1 MKDHNVE
8 LKDFIN
14 SSEISEVSVKY
25 QNRSKSKTIVQ
36 SSQDA
41 YNIFQ
46 ALYDQDTI
54 EFQEQFYMLLLNN
67 ANCVLGWI
75 KISQGGT
82 TGTVVDPRIIFILA
96 LKTNSKSFILCHNH
110 PSGNSNPSEADIK
123 LTRAIKDSGKL
134 LEIHLLDHLIL
145 GQDGCFFSFADEG
158 VI

>member
-1 MKDHNVE
+1 MKDNNVE
-8 LKDFIN
+8 LKDFVT

-25 QNRSKSKTIVQ
+25 QNRSKSKTVVH
-36 SSQDA
+36 SSKDA

-46 ALYDQDTI
+46 VLYDQDTI

-110 PSGNSNPSEADIK
+110 PSGNSIPSEADIR
-123 LTRAIKDSGKL
+123 LTKAIRDSGKM

-145 GQDGCFFSFADEG
+145 GQEGSYYSFADEG
-158 VI
+158 LF